1 MPAQGKVDEGHA
13 VVLLESDMAA
23 VDVWQLLN
31 SSVRWE
37 RAAREMGAGAALV
50 LPAFQLSPPP
60 SVLEAEGG
68 AGVLRGPALEFAVKN
83 AMAIATA
90 GASRVRLVYA
100 RARRPCDGSAT

>member
-1 MPAQGKVDEGHA
+1 MLCVTPTQGKPAGEHA

-31 SSVRWE
+31 SSTRWE
-37 RAAREMGAGAALV
+37 RAAREMGAGGALV

-60 SVLEAEGG
+60 SVLEVSGG
-68 AGVLRGPALEFAVKN
+68 AGPLRGPALEFAVRN

-90 GASRVRLVYA
+90 G
-100 RARRPCDGSAT
+100 T